1 MSVFAAVISEVLLGL
16 TTVGA
21 VCVLVSCY
29 RGYQRKVALNFEK
42 CRRQMREFQD
52 RIDLQEAMIRSLY
65 KYVSNSVDVRA
76 ESHRNPSARPR
87 ESGVRAGSFEARFL
101 SPNPPTARK

>member
-1 MSVFAAVISEVLLGL
+1 MSVFAAVISGVLLGL

-42 CRRQMREFQD
+42 YRRQMRELQD
-52 RIDLQEAMIRSLY
+52 RIDLQEAMI
-65 KYVSNSVDVRA
+65 
-76 ESHRNPSARPR
+76 H
-87 ESGVRAGSFEARFL
+87 
-101 SPNPPTARK
+101 

>member
-1 MSVFAAVISEVLLGL
+1 MSVFAAVISGVLLGL

-21 VCVLVSCY
+21 VCVPVSCY

-42 CRRQMREFQD
+42 CRRQMRELQD
-52 RIDLQEAMIRSLY
+52 RIDLQEAMIKSLY
-65 KYVSNSVDVRA
+65 KYVSNSVDVRS

-87 ESGVRAGSFEARFL
+87 ESVLYSANFDTRF
-101 SPNPPTARK
+101 R